1 MIQHTRLISIIMAG
15 LFFAVAQYAIA
26 AEPSYSPQ
34 KVVYHFNQ
42 KNLKKTAGGLKNL
55 QNHINAVGAMNL
67 KAVAVFHGG
76 GVFTLFNEA
85 KDPKDKKLVE
95 VIQSRVLSL
104 KQQGVEF
111 NICANTLKGKKID
124 YKKDLYDVSKDDII
138 PSGVAEISMLQAKGY
153 TYIKP

>member
-1 MIQHTRLISIIMAG
+1 MILHTRLISIAMAG
-15 LFFAVAQYAIA
+15 LLFTAAQYAVA
-26 AEPSYSPQ
+26 SEPSYSPQ

-42 KNLKKTAGGLKNL
+42 NNLKSTAGGLKNL

-67 KAVAVFHGG
+67 QAVAVFHGG
-76 GVFTLFNEA
+76 GVFTLLNES
-85 KDPKDKKLVE
+85 KNPKDKKLVE
-95 VIQSRVLSL
+95 VIQSRVMSL

-111 NICANTLKGKKID
+111 NVCANTLRGKKID
-124 YKKDLYDVSKDDII
+124 YKDLYDVNKDDII

>member
-1 MIQHTRLISIIMAG
+1 MIQHTRLISIVMAG
-15 LFFAVAQYAIA
+15 LFFATAQYAVA

-42 KNLKKTAGGLKNL
+42 KNLKATAGGLRNM

-67 KAVAVFHGG
+67 EAVAVFHGG
-76 GVFTLFNEA
+76 GVFTLFNKENKPA
-85 KDPKDKKLVE
+85 DKKLVE
-95 VIQSRVLSL
+95 MIHSRVLSL
-104 KQQGVEF
+104 KQQGVKF
-111 NICANTLKGKKID
+111 NVCANTLKGKKID
-124 YKKDLYDVSKDDII
+124 YQKDLYDVNQDDII